1 MAEQQQDESLKRVR
15 ATQESHKK
23 DLEMKERIIKA
34 LQQQLEDVSSKGQKP
49 AHQES
54 SEITAESDMTAI
66 AAPTSESRGKADQQ
80 FIDLLQ
86 LRLQDMEAKV
96 QQMEEER
103 QGLQQSVKTAME
115 RTEQSEAL
123 LQKRVLE
130 SEQREREINAVQIK
144 MLKLESENVSVLQT
158 FPFIFS
164 RSQTALNLACQDKSN
179 HDKTQDDELIVAV
192 RSMETILL

>member
-164 RSQTALNLACQDKSN
+164 RSQTALNLACQDKIN